1 MVFAF
6 ESGDIDTDI
15 DTVSICMYISQYVL
29 VVLEVL
35 EYSVNTSIYVK
46 PKHLF
51 VEDLH
56 CWSRY

>member
-15 DTVSICMYISQYVL
+15 DTDSICMYISQYVL

-35 EYSVNTSIYVK
+35 EYSVNTSIYVNLN
-46 PKHLF
+46 LF
-51 VEDLH
+51 VEDVH

>member
-1 MVFAF
+1 MTVVFAF

-46 PKHLF
+46 LNLF
-51 VEDLH
+51 VEDVH
-56 CWSRY
+56 C